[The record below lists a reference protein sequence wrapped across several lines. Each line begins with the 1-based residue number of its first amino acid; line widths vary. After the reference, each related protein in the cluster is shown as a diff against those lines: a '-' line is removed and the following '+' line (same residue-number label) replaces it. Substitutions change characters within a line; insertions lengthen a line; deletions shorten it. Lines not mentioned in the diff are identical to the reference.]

1 PRNKLVVI
9 TGLSG
14 SGKSSLAFDTNY
26 AAGQR
31 RYIETFGAYSRQFL
45 GSLERPDVDKISG
58 LSPVIS
64 IEQKTTSRNPRS
76 TVGTV
81 TEIYDFMRLLFA
93 RIADA
98 YSYHTGEPMVKM
110 SEDEIIRVISERFEG
125 QAVNILAPVVKGR
138 KGHYRE
144 LFEQIRKQG
153 YLKVRVDGE
162 IRDVVPKMQA
172 DRYKIHDIEI
182 VVDRLEVNPA
192 NKRRLADSVRSA
204 MKQAKGIIKVADA
217 SGAEFHYSK
226 FLMCPTTGLSYDEPQ
241 PNTFSFN
248 SPYGACPLCGGLGYV
263 MEIDENSVSPDPSV
277 SIMQGGLAPLGVD
290 RQIWIFQILQG
301 LGKKY
306 NFSLGAPLGKLRD
319 EVKQILLHGTDEI
332 VPVEV
337 SYNKDYKQAYQV
349 HFDGIIKM
357 LEEQQSRRED
367 DSGSLDDFR
376 SLKTCPS
383 CEGARLKKES
393 LHFRVLDKNIHEL
406 ACMDIRQL
414 DEWFAS

>member
-1 PRNKLVVI
+1 
-9 TGLSG
+9 
-14 SGKSSLAFDTNY
+14 
-26 AAGQR
+26 
-31 RYIETFGAYSRQFL
+31 
-45 GSLERPDVDKISG
+45 
-58 LSPVIS
+58 
-64 IEQKTTSRNPRS
+64 
-76 TVGTV
+76 
-81 TEIYDFMRLLFA
+81 
-93 RIADA
+93 
-98 YSYHTGEPMVKM
+98 
-110 SEDEIIRVISERFEG
+110 
-125 QAVNILAPVVKGR
+125 

-263 MEIDENSVSPDPSV
+263 MEIDENSVIPDPSL
-277 SIMQGGLAPLGVD
+277 SIMQGGLAPLGEY

-306 NFSLGAPLGKLRD
+306 NFSLGAPLGKLPD

-337 SYNKDYKQAYQV
+337 SYNKDYKQTYQV
-349 HFDGIIKM
+349 RFDGIIKM

-414 DEWFAS
+414 DEWFASVGEQLSERKQVIAREILKEIRSRIGFLLDVGLDYLTLDRPARTLSGGEAQRIRLATQIGSQLMNVLYIL

>member
-1 PRNKLVVI
+1 
-9 TGLSG
+9 
-14 SGKSSLAFDTNY
+14 
-26 AAGQR
+26 
-31 RYIETFGAYSRQFL
+31 AYSRQFL

-110 SEDEIIRVISERFEG
+110 SEGEIIRVISERFEG

-153 YLKVRVDGE
+153 YLMARVDGE

-172 DRYKIHDIEI
+172 DRYKIHEIAI

-204 MKQAKGIIKVADA
+204 MKQ
-217 SGAEFHYSK
+217 
-226 FLMCPTTGLSYDEPQ
+226 
-241 PNTFSFN
+241 
-248 SPYGACPLCGGLGYV
+248 
-263 MEIDENSVSPDPSV
+263 
-277 SIMQGGLAPLGVD
+277 
-290 RQIWIFQILQG
+290 
-301 LGKKY
+301 
-306 NFSLGAPLGKLRD
+306 
-319 EVKQILLHGTDEI
+319 
-332 VPVEV
+332 
-337 SYNKDYKQAYQV
+337 
-349 HFDGIIKM
+349 
-357 LEEQQSRRED
+357 
-367 DSGSLDDFR
+367 
-376 SLKTCPS
+376 
-383 CEGARLKKES
+383 
-393 LHFRVLDKNIHEL
+393 
-406 ACMDIRQL
+406 
-414 DEWFAS
+414 